1 MNGNLTL
8 AVAFAAGLV
17 SFASPCCLP
26 LVPVYVGF
34 IVGSDADRVRPARS
48 AAFRQSLAFVLGF
61 TVVFVALWASIG
73 LVGYALRDHVNLLR
87 QLGGAVLVVMGLHVA
102 GLISLPMLGRQAG
115 AGANMG
121 RLLQRRPDGTV
132 IERAPRVGRS
142 VLFGV
147 VFAAGWTPCI
157 GPILGSILVFT
168 SQSAD
173 MAHGLALLLAYSL
186 GLAIPF
192 LLAAVA
198 MQHFLVVSHWLRAH
212 LVWVNRIAGTLLVA
226 VGLLMV
232 TGGFTRMAGWL
243 QALTPEMLKSR
254 I

>member
-1 MNGNLTL
+1 MNGNITL

-102 GLISLPMLGRQAG
+102 GLISLPVLGRQAG
-115 AGANMG
+115 SGANMG

-132 IERAPRVGRS
+132 IEQAPRVGRS

-157 GPILGSILVFT
+157 GPILSGII
-168 SQSAD
+168 
-173 MAHGLALLLAYSL
+173 GLASLRSDVAQGTVLLLAYAL
-186 GLAIPF
+186 GLGIPF
-192 LLAAVA
+192 ILVALGADSLRQRLGWFARHDVAVSVVTGS
-198 MQHFLVVSHWLRAH
+198 MLVIVGFLMMT
-212 LVWVNRIAGTLLVA
+212 NLLVRLSQFFPTIT
-226 VGLLMV
+226 V
-232 TGGFTRMAGWL
+232 
-243 QALTPEMLKSR
+243 
-254 I
+254 

>member
-1 MNGNLTL
+1 MNGNITL

-73 LVGYALRDHVNLLR
+73 LVGYALRDHVSLLR

-102 GLISLPMLGRQAG
+102 GLISLPVLGRQAG

-132 IERAPRVGRS
+132 IEQAPRVGRS

-157 GPILGSILVFT
+157 GPILSGII
-168 SQSAD
+168 
-173 MAHGLALLLAYSL
+173 GLASLRSDVAQGTVLLLAYAL
-186 GLAIPF
+186 GLGIPF
-192 LLAAVA
+192 ILVALGADSLRQRLGWFARHDVAVSVVTGS
-198 MQHFLVVSHWLRAH
+198 MLVIVGFLMMT
-212 LVWVNRIAGTLLVA
+212 NLLVRLSQFFPTIT
-226 VGLLMV
+226 V
-232 TGGFTRMAGWL
+232 
-243 QALTPEMLKSR
+243 
-254 I
+254 

>member
-1 MNGNLTL
+1 MNGNITL

-102 GLISLPMLGRQAG
+102 GLISLPVLGRQAG

-121 RLLQRRPDGTV
+121 CLLQRRPDGTV
-132 IERAPRVGRS
+132 IEQAPRVGRS

-157 GPILGSILVFT
+157 GPILSGII
-168 SQSAD
+168 
-173 MAHGLALLLAYSL
+173 GLASLRSDVAQGTVLLLAYAL
-186 GLAIPF
+186 GLGIPF
-192 LLAAVA
+192 ILVALGADSLRQRLGWFARHDVAVSVVTGS
-198 MQHFLVVSHWLRAH
+198 MLVIVGFLMMT
-212 LVWVNRIAGTLLVA
+212 NLLVRLSQFFPTIT
-226 VGLLMV
+226 V
-232 TGGFTRMAGWL
+232 
-243 QALTPEMLKSR
+243 
-254 I
+254 

>member
-1 MNGNLTL
+1 MNGNITL

-73 LVGYALRDHVNLLR
+73 LVGYALRDHVSLLR

-102 GLISLPMLGRQAG
+102 GLISLPVLGRQAG

-132 IERAPRVGRS
+132 IEQAPRVGRS

-157 GPILGSILVFT
+157 GPILSGII
-168 SQSAD
+168 
-173 MAHGLALLLAYSL
+173 GLASLRSDVGQGTVLLLAYAL
-186 GLAIPF
+186 GLGIPF
-192 LLAAVA
+192 ILVALGADSLRQRLGWFARHDAAVSVVTGS
-198 MQHFLVVSHWLRAH
+198 MLVIVGFLMMT
-212 LVWVNRIAGTLLVA
+212 N
-226 VGLLMV
+226 LLMRLSQFFPTIPV
-232 TGGFTRMAGWL
+232 
-243 QALTPEMLKSR
+243 
-254 I
+254 

>member
-1 MNGNLTL
+1 MNGNITL

-157 GPILGSILVFT
+157 GPILSGII
-168 SQSAD
+168 
-173 MAHGLALLLAYSL
+173 GLASLRSDVAQGTVLLLAYAL
-186 GLAIPF
+186 GLGIPF
-192 LLAAVA
+192 ILVALGADSLRQRLGWFARHDAAVSVVTGS
-198 MQHFLVVSHWLRAH
+198 MLVIVGFLMMT
-212 LVWVNRIAGTLLVA
+212 NLLVRLSQFFPTIT
-226 VGLLMV
+226 V
-232 TGGFTRMAGWL
+232 
-243 QALTPEMLKSR
+243 
-254 I
+254 

>member
-1 MNGNLTL
+1 MNGNITL

-73 LVGYALRDHVNLLR
+73 LVGYALRDHVSLLR

-102 GLISLPMLGRQAG
+102 GLISLPVLGRQAG

-132 IERAPRVGRS
+132 IEQAPRVGRS

-157 GPILGSILVFT
+157 GPILSGII
-168 SQSAD
+168 
-173 MAHGLALLLAYSL
+173 GLASLRSDVGQGTVLLLAYAL
-186 GLAIPF
+186 GLGIPF
-192 LLAAVA
+192 ILVALGADSLRQRLRWFARHDAAVSVVTGS
-198 MQHFLVVSHWLRAH
+198 MLVIVGFLMMT
-212 LVWVNRIAGTLLVA
+212 NLLVRLSQFFPTIP
-226 VGLLMV
+226 V
-232 TGGFTRMAGWL
+232 
-243 QALTPEMLKSR
+243 
-254 I
+254 

>member
-1 MNGNLTL
+1 MNGNITL

-73 LVGYALRDHVNLLR
+73 LVGYALRDHVSLLR

-102 GLISLPMLGRQAG
+102 GLISLPVLGRQAG

-132 IERAPRVGRS
+132 IEQAPRVGRS

-157 GPILGSILVFT
+157 GPILSGIL
-168 SQSAD
+168 
-173 MAHGLALLLAYSL
+173 GLASLRSDVGQGTVLLLAYAL
-186 GLAIPF
+186 GLGIPF
-192 LLAAVA
+192 ILVALGADSLRQRLGWFARHDAAVSVVTGS
-198 MQHFLVVSHWLRAH
+198 MLVIVGFLMMT
-212 LVWVNRIAGTLLVA
+212 N
-226 VGLLMV
+226 LLMRLSQFFPTIPV
-232 TGGFTRMAGWL
+232 
-243 QALTPEMLKSR
+243 
-254 I
+254 

>member
-1 MNGNLTL
+1 MNGNITL

-102 GLISLPMLGRQAG
+102 GLISLPVLGRQAG

-132 IERAPRVGRS
+132 IEQAPRVGRS

-157 GPILGSILVFT
+157 GPILSGII
-168 SQSAD
+168 
-173 MAHGLALLLAYSL
+173 GLASLRSDVAQGTVLLLAYAL
-186 GLAIPF
+186 GLGIPF
-192 LLAAVA
+192 ILVALGADSLRQRLGWFARHDVAVSVVTGS
-198 MQHFLVVSHWLRAH
+198 MLVIVGFLMMT
-212 LVWVNRIAGTLLVA
+212 NLLVRLSQFFPTIT
-226 VGLLMV
+226 V
-232 TGGFTRMAGWL
+232 
-243 QALTPEMLKSR
+243 
-254 I
+254 

>member
-1 MNGNLTL
+1 MNGNITL

-34 IVGSDADRVRPARS
+34 IVGSDADSARPARS

-73 LVGYALRDHVNLLR
+73 LVGYALRDHVGLLR

-102 GLISLPMLGRQAG
+102 GLISLPMLARQAG

-121 RLLQRRPDGTV
+121 HLLRHRPDGTV
-132 IERAPRVGRS
+132 IEQAPRVGRS

-157 GPILGSILVFT
+157 GPILSGII
-168 SQSAD
+168 
-173 MAHGLALLLAYSL
+173 GLASLRSDVGQGTVLLLAYAL
-186 GLAIPF
+186 GLGIPF
-192 LLAAVA
+192 ILVALGADSLRQRLGWFARHDAAVSVVTGS
-198 MQHFLVVSHWLRAH
+198 MLVIVGFLMMT
-212 LVWVNRIAGTLLVA
+212 N
-226 VGLLMV
+226 LLMRLSQFFPTIPV
-232 TGGFTRMAGWL
+232 
-243 QALTPEMLKSR
+243 
-254 I
+254 

>member
-1 MNGNLTL
+1 MNGNITL

-102 GLISLPMLGRQAG
+102 GLISLPVLGRQAG

-132 IERAPRVGRS
+132 IEQAPRVGRS

-157 GPILGSILVFT
+157 GPILSGII
-168 SQSAD
+168 
-173 MAHGLALLLAYSL
+173 GLASLRSDVAQGTVLLLAYAL
-186 GLAIPF
+186 GLGIPF
-192 LLAAVA
+192 ILVALGADSLRQRLGWFARHDAAVSVVTGS
-198 MQHFLVVSHWLRAH
+198 MLVIVGFLMMT
-212 LVWVNRIAGTLLVA
+212 NLLVRLSQFFPTIT
-226 VGLLMV
+226 V
-232 TGGFTRMAGWL
+232 
-243 QALTPEMLKSR
+243 
-254 I
+254 

>member
-1 MNGNLTL
+1 
-8 AVAFAAGLV
+8 VAFAAGLV

-73 LVGYALRDHVNLLR
+73 LVGYALRDHVSLLR

-102 GLISLPMLGRQAG
+102 GLISLPVLGRQAG

-132 IERAPRVGRS
+132 IEQAPRVGRS

-157 GPILGSILVFT
+157 GPILSGII
-168 SQSAD
+168 
-173 MAHGLALLLAYSL
+173 GLASLRSDVGQGTVLLLAYAL
-186 GLAIPF
+186 GLGIPF
-192 LLAAVA
+192 ILVALGADSLRQRLGWFARHDAAVSVVTGS
-198 MQHFLVVSHWLRAH
+198 MLVIVGFLMMT
-212 LVWVNRIAGTLLVA
+212 N
-226 VGLLMV
+226 LLMRLSQFFPTIPV
-232 TGGFTRMAGWL
+232 
-243 QALTPEMLKSR
+243 
-254 I
+254 